1 MTAPSFLFSGIDK
14 ETLSLSDE
22 LNSMGGGD
30 AQASHLEIHA
40 IVNNNLSKNDTQLL
54 WPYDNMLGV
63 RNVALPA
70 GSPVTKSMKYVQV
83 DSVTVHNGAP
93 AEKAAFSDIALDASH
108 WVAEG
113 FNSCIFTLGMRST
126 GKTTAMFGNFG
137 MQIESNAVG
146 NSLAATVLHSLF
158 ENKKSALK
166 RRESSITIAIS
177 AWSVVQ
183 DKIIDLVA
191 PSTEG
196 REPLD
201 FASVECPDLATAH
214 QIMHECRSRAPG
226 CLPNDQHVHESH
238 RGHFFLRILLHTQ
251 SLDSTAHSDT
261 GNISYIYLVD
271 LLGLA
276 SIDNTR
282 FNRLSED
289 ERISTRANNLQLQ
302 CLIKVLGEMRALS
315 SAAATNPFS
324 PAETALTTLHASSV
338 NHNTQTRNNTHN
350 QGHSQAH
357 HSIMKMTSA
366 RDSKLTTILAPI
378 IQGNV
383 KNTLLLFLQDGASV
397 ASETQNMLNVVNGVT
412 EIVSACLRI
421 KVSELV
427 GCFFSVCCISFS
439 GNLTSAK
446 TLCSEVSL
454 I

>member
-1 MTAPSFLFSGIDK
+1 MFLMGSNLIVTKSAAAKDCCEVYLFLKAFRMTAPSFLFSGIDK

-40 IVNNNLSKNDTQLL
+40 VVNSNLSKNDTQLL
-54 WPYDNMLGV
+54 WPYDNMIGL
-63 RNVALPA
+63 RNVSLPV
-70 GSPVTKSMKYVQV
+70 GSPVTKNMKYVQV
-83 DSVTVHNGAP
+83 DSVTVHNGTP
-93 AEKAAFSDIALDASH
+93 AVNQEFADIASDASH

-113 FNSCIFTLGMRST
+113 FNSCIFSLGMRVT

-137 MQIESNAVG
+137 LQLDAHGVG
-146 NSLAATVLHSLF
+146 NSLAATVLSSLF
-158 ENKKSALK
+158 ENKKSSFK
-166 RRESSITIAIS
+166 RRESTITIAIS

-183 DKIIDLVA
+183 DKIIDLIA

-214 QIMHECRSRAPG
+214 QILHECRARAPG
-226 CLPNDQHVHESH
+226 CLPNNHQVHEAH

-251 SLDSTAHSDT
+251 SFGSTAHSDT
-261 GNISYIYLVD
+261 GNVSYIYLVD

-276 SIDNTR
+276 SMDNTR
-282 FNRLSED
+282 FNRLPEE
-289 ERISTRANNLQLQ
+289 ERIFTRANNLQLQ

-315 SAAATNPFS
+315 TAAATNPFS
-324 PAETALTTLHASSV
+324 PAETALTTMHASSRGTTQ
-338 NHNTQTRNNTHN
+338 HNP
-350 QGHSQAH
+350 AH
-357 HSIMKMTSA
+357 QSIMKMTSA

-397 ASETQNMLNVVNGVT
+397 ANETQNLLNAVNGVT
-412 EIVSACLRI
+412 GIVSACLRI
-421 KVSELV
+421 KVS
-427 GCFFSVCCISFS
+427 
-439 GNLTSAK
+439 
-446 TLCSEVSL
+446 
-454 I
+454 